1 MTKRIFYPLALLL
14 LPLFG
19 TLLSDGVNWSNA
31 DFFLMGAGLLA
42 VGIDIDLILRRTETQ
57 KNRLLLIGGL
67 IGLFLLVWVELAVGL
82 FGSPIGG
89 H

>member
-1 MTKRIFYPLALLL
+1 MTKRIFYPLALLV

-19 TLLSDGVNWSNA
+19 TLLSDDVNWSYA
-31 DFFLMGAGLLA
+31 DIFLMGAGLLA
-42 VGIDIDLILRRTETQ
+42 VGIGIDLIRRRTETP
-57 KNRLLLIGGL
+57 KKRLLLIAGL

-82 FGSPIGG
+82 FGSPIAG

>member
-1 MTKRIFYPLALLL
+1 MTKRIFYPLALLV
-14 LPLFG
+14 LPLIG
-19 TLLSDGVNWSNA
+19 TLLSDDVNWSYA

-42 VGIDIDLILRRTETQ
+42 VGMGIDLIRRRTENP
-57 KNRLLLIGGL
+57 KKRLLLIAGL

-82 FGSPIGG
+82 FGSPIAG